1 MEVAPED
8 AALFIEVEDETN
20 GEGRESQGSWLRF
33 LEYGEGSTQRDENSE
48 ANKMAEEDKDVE
60 SKMDRIE
67 KSFSNATPVH
77 KEKPELV
84 AECVWEILPDEDAC
98 CFDYG
103 MIVCSVVAT
112 DE

>member
-1 MEVAPED
+1 M
-8 AALFIEVEDETN
+8 LIEVEDETN

-33 LEYGEGSTQRDENSE
+33 LEYGE
-48 ANKMAEEDKDVE
+48 ADKDVE
-60 SKMDRIE
+60 SKTDRIE

>member
-1 MEVAPED
+1 M
-8 AALFIEVEDETN
+8 LIEMEDETN
-20 GEGRESQGSWLRF
+20 GEERESQGSWLRF

-48 ANKMAEEDKDVE
+48 ADKDVE
-60 SKMDRIE
+60 SKPDRIE

-77 KEKPELV
+77 KEKPKLV

-98 CFDYG
+98 CFDFG